1 MDTANIVIVNQ
12 AAQVLLQSIREL
24 SHLVVVS
31 PSSLSLSSSSSSS
44 SLSSYHHHDNTY
56 QCNENGTFIDI
67 VLSNSSAPVEKALL
81 KVQALAIPDVHI
93 MIYAKVRIH

>member
-12 AAQVLLQSIREL
+12 AAQVLLQSIRDL

-31 PSSLSLSSSSSSS
+31 PSSLSLSSSLPS
-44 SLSSYHHHDNTY
+44 SSYHHHDNTY

-93 MIYAKVRIH
+93 MIYAKVSIH